1 MRVVARRGREGF
13 RRFTIMPFC
22 SGLSILEKTVIPT
35 RSFSKARHAP
45 HISALGQ
52 LGAKE
57 NRPLS
62 ALISNLEGGLYTAR
76 EIVRESSKI
85 SRLFAIP
92 PKPGPCPES
101 PDSHGINTRQEIYSS
116 NRGLEQ

>member
-1 MRVVARRGREGF
+1 MRVVARRGLEGF

-35 RSFSKARHAP
+35 RSFSKARLAP
-45 HISALGQ
+45 QISALGQ

-62 ALISNLEGGLYTAR
+62 ALISNLEGGL
-76 EIVRESSKI
+76 
-85 SRLFAIP
+85 
-92 PKPGPCPES
+92 
-101 PDSHGINTRQEIYSS
+101 
-116 NRGLEQ
+116 